1 MLLPAGLALAAPRR
15 PSPKEKAVLDRLTVH
30 ELDESLFPELERAP
44 GVYGIEPS
52 LQRPG
57 ADPRIPAPKDA
68 RALLLVSYTLLL
80 ADVPRGSR
88 WELIAEGPETGDKQR
103 RSTWRMVPPPP
114 EQDNSER
121 LDPLPNPSPA
131 PGALD
136 RGVFWLDLSG
146 PLREQRMRPGDT
158 LTLRLAKSQAV
169 LKLPAAPQR

>member
-1 MLLPAGLALAAPRR
+1 LLPVVLASAAPRSL
-15 PSPKEKAVLDRLTVH
+15 PSKENTMMDTLTLH
-30 ELDESLFPELERAP
+30 ELDESLFPELEREP
-44 GVYGIEPS
+44 GIYGIEPS

-57 ADPRIPAPKDA
+57 ADPRIPAPKES
-68 RALLLVSYTLLL
+68 RALLLVSYTLLMSQ
-80 ADVPRGSR
+80 VPWGSR
-88 WELIAEGPETGDKQR
+88 WELVAEGPESDSPRR
-103 RSTWRMVPPPP
+103 RSTWRLVPPPP
-114 EQDNSER
+114 KEDNHR
-121 LDPLPNPSPA
+121 PLDPDPKLKPA